1 MLTSGAKIFFFQ
13 AEDGIRDDLVTGVQ
27 TCALPIC
34 TARDA
39 VGRSFRGV
47 LRWQPAAA
55 HIAPA
60 GYQSADVRAASGQRG
75 ASHSV
80 ATEPA
85 APVPGVSGD
94 SDVPK
99 RQYGELQPDE
109 ALSDEA
115 EGGLHGHGQL
125 YVVENAGRLQLLD
138 REPRQLARST
148 V

>member
-60 GYQSADVRAASGQRG
+60 GYQSADVRTASGQCG
-75 ASHSV
+75 ASYSV
-80 ATEPA
+80 TTEPT
-85 APVPGVSGD
+85 PPEPGVSGD
-94 SDVPK
+94 SHVPK
-99 RQYGELQPDE
+99 RQYGELQRAA
-109 ALSDEA
+109 ALRDEA
-115 EGGLHGHGQL
+115 EGRLHDHSQL
-125 YVVENAGRLQLLD
+125 YVVEDAD
-138 REPRQLARST
+138 
-148 V
+148 